1 MMKLRYI
8 FYHLKALLK
17 KRQTWA
23 VIITLAFLA
32 FVYSGITFP
41 SIDNTFIGVVTAG
54 SERAEEMVNSLEERD
69 SLYKVKA
76 YESSEELK
84 KDILNGTL
92 ECGFIFD
99 GNFDNM
105 LERGKSKHLIE
116 YVYSPYTT
124 KGLAAKETVFSA
136 FMENYSNEIIM
147 AEYNKIFGS
156 ADDETKEEI
165 IESIKKSNEYYK
177 NSDAIFDIES
187 VYY

>member
-1 MMKLRYI
+1 
-8 FYHLKALLK
+8 
-17 KRQTWA
+17 
-23 VIITLAFLA
+23 
-32 FVYSGITFP
+32 
-41 SIDNTFIGVVTAG
+41 
-54 SERAEEMVNSLEERD
+54 
-69 SLYKVKA
+69 
-76 YESSEELK
+76 
-84 KDILNGTL
+84 
-92 ECGFIFD
+92 
-99 GNFDNM
+99 M